1 MNTPEIKAAAE
12 TAKNIISHETYLKMK
27 DDSIILPS
35 EMDKRILSKAREID
49 RNRYKRK
56 KYIKAAVFFVA
67 FLIIINIA
75 AAYSKLYIPEIAGN
89 KSDISNVKTSLNWEA
104 SYLPDEFIYY
114 GCKKSMEQEE
124 IIYKANNGDKSIGIY
139 YSENSFKEDGSTFE
153 NTKIVEVNGSKGVIR
168 YNEYKNRIVL
178 SWHNNGYFKIEGINI
193 YDLSEIINVA
203 NGIKIHENLFLQKT
217 KFIKL
222 TDLYGQTH

>member
-1 MNTPEIKAAAE
+1 MNTTEIKAAAE

-89 KSDISNVKTSLNWEA
+89 KADISNVKTSLNWEA

-153 NTKIVEVNGSKGVIR
+153 NIKIVEVNGSKGVIR

>member
-1 MNTPEIKAAAE
+1 MLQ
-12 TAKNIISHETYLKMK
+12 TY
-27 DDSIILPS
+27 
-35 EMDKRILSKAREID
+35 DKVVIVYE
-49 RNRYKRK
+49 
-56 KYIKAAVFFVA
+56 
-67 FLIIINIA
+67 
-75 AAYSKLYIPEIAGN
+75 E
-89 KSDISNVKTSLNWEA
+89 
-104 SYLPDEFIYY
+104 
-114 GCKKSMEQEE
+114 GC
-124 IIYKANNGDKSIGIY
+124 
-139 YSENSFKEDGSTFE
+139 
-153 NTKIVEVNGSKGVIR
+153 KGVIR

>member
-89 KSDISNVKTSLNWEA
+89 KADISNVKTSLNWEA

-114 GCKKSMEQEE
+114 GCKKSKEQEE
-124 IIYKANNGDKSIGIY
+124 IIYKANNGDKS
-139 YSENSFKEDGSTFE
+139 K
-153 NTKIVEVNGSKGVIR
+153 
-168 YNEYKNRIVL
+168 
-178 SWHNNGYFKIEGINI
+178 
-193 YDLSEIINVA
+193 
-203 NGIKIHENLFLQKT
+203 
-217 KFIKL
+217 
-222 TDLYGQTH
+222 

>member
-56 KYIKAAVFFVA
+56 KYIKVAVFFVA

-89 KSDISNVKTSLNWEA
+89 KADISNVKTSLNWEA

>member
-89 KSDISNVKTSLNWEA
+89 KADISNVKTSLNWEA

-124 IIYKANNGDKSIGIY
+124 IIYKANNGDKSIGMY
-139 YSENSFKEDGSTFE
+139 YSENSFKEDGFTFE

-217 KFIKL
+217 KFVKL
-222 TDLYGQTH
+222 TDLYGQIH

>member
-75 AAYSKLYIPEIAGN
+75 AAYSKLCIPEIAGN
-89 KSDISNVKTSLNWEA
+89 KADISNVKTSLNWEA

-222 TDLYGQTH
+222 TDLYEQTH

>member
-89 KSDISNVKTSLNWEA
+89 KADISNVKTSLNWEA

-139 YSENSFKEDGSTFE
+139 YSKNSFKEDGSTFE

>member
-89 KSDISNVKTSLNWEA
+89 KADISNVKTSLNWEA

>member
-89 KSDISNVKTSLNWEA
+89 KADISNVKTSLNWEA

-203 NGIKIHENLFLQKT
+203 NGINIHENLFLQKT

>member
-75 AAYSKLYIPEIAGN
+75 AAYSKLYISEIAGN
-89 KSDISNVKTSLNWEA
+89 KADISNVKTSLNWEA

>member
-89 KSDISNVKTSLNWEA
+89 KADISNVKTSLNWEA

-168 YNEYKNRIVL
+168 YDEYKNRIVL

-217 KFIKL
+217 KFIKP
-222 TDLYGQTH
+222 TDLYG

>member
-89 KSDISNVKTSLNWEA
+89 KADISNVKTSLNWEA

-114 GCKKSMEQEE
+114 GCKKE

>member
-67 FLIIINIA
+67 FLIII
-75 AAYSKLYIPEIAGN
+75 K
-89 KSDISNVKTSLNWEA
+89 
-104 SYLPDEFIYY
+104 
-114 GCKKSMEQEE
+114 
-124 IIYKANNGDKSIGIY
+124 
-139 YSENSFKEDGSTFE
+139 
-153 NTKIVEVNGSKGVIR
+153 
-168 YNEYKNRIVL
+168 
-178 SWHNNGYFKIEGINI
+178 
-193 YDLSEIINVA
+193 
-203 NGIKIHENLFLQKT
+203 NLFPLRPIDMYILSILLQCCNVEIVQK
-217 KFIKL
+217 
-222 TDLYGQTH
+222 

>member
-89 KSDISNVKTSLNWEA
+89 KADISNVKTSLNWEA

-139 YSENSFKEDGSTFE
+139 YSENSFKEDGFTFE

>member
-56 KYIKAAVFFVA
+56 KHIKAAVFFVA

-89 KSDISNVKTSLNWEA
+89 KAAISNVKTSLNWEA

-124 IIYKANNGDKSIGIY
+124 IIYKANNSDKSIGIY

>member
-217 KFIKL
+217 KFIML

>member
-35 EMDKRILSKAREID
+35 EMDKRILYKAREID

-89 KSDISNVKTSLNWEA
+89 KADISNVKTSLNWEA

>member
-89 KSDISNVKTSLNWEA
+89 KADISNVKTSLNWEA

-153 NTKIVEVNGSKGVIR
+153 NIKIVEVNGSKGVIR

>member
-89 KSDISNVKTSLNWEA
+89 KADISNVKTSLNWEA

-114 GCKKSMEQEE
+114 GCKKSKEQEE

>member
-89 KSDISNVKTSLNWEA
+89 KADISNVKTSLNWEA

-124 IIYKANNGDKSIGIY
+124 IIYKANNGDKIIGIY

-222 TDLYGQTH
+222 TNLYGQTH

>member
-75 AAYSKLYIPEIAGN
+75 ATYSKLYIPEIAGN
-89 KSDISNVKTSLNWEA
+89 KADISNVKTSLNWEA

>member
-89 KSDISNVKTSLNWEA
+89 KADISNVKTSLNWEA

-168 YNEYKNRIVL
+168 YDEYKNRIVL
-178 SWHNNGYFKIEGINI
+178 SWHNNEYFKIEGINI

-217 KFIKL
+217 KFIKP
-222 TDLYGQTH
+222 TDLYG

>member
-12 TAKNIISHETYLKMK
+12 LGKNLISHETYLKMK

-89 KSDISNVKTSLNWEA
+89 KADISNVKTSLNWEA

>member
-89 KSDISNVKTSLNWEA
+89 KADISNVKTSLNWDA

>member
-89 KSDISNVKTSLNWEA
+89 KADISNVKTSLNWEA

-203 NGIKIHENLFLQKT
+203 NGIKMHENLFLQKT

>member
-89 KSDISNVKTSLNWEA
+89 KADISNVKTSLNWEA

-222 TDLYGQTH
+222 TDLYG

>member
-89 KSDISNVKTSLNWEA
+89 KADISNVKTSLNWEA

-168 YNEYKNRIVL
+168 YDEYKNRIVL

>member
-89 KSDISNVKTSLNWEA
+89 KADISNVKTSLNWEA

-124 IIYKANNGDKSIGIY
+124 IIYKANNGAKSIGIY

>member
-89 KSDISNVKTSLNWEA
+89 KADISNVKTSLSWEA

-168 YNEYKNRIVL
+168 YDEYKNRIVL

-193 YDLSEIINVA
+193 YDLPEIINVA

-222 TDLYGQTH
+222 TDLYG

>member
-89 KSDISNVKTSLNWEA
+89 KADISNVKTSLNWEA

-153 NTKIVEVNGSKGVIR
+153 NTKIVEVNGRKGVIR

>member
-75 AAYSKLYIPEIAGN
+75 AAYSKLYILEIAGN
-89 KSDISNVKTSLNWEA
+89 KADISNVKTSLNWEA
-104 SYLPDEFIYY
+104 RYLPDEFIYY

-168 YNEYKNRIVL
+168 YNEYKNRR
-178 SWHNNGYFKIEGINI
+178 Y
-193 YDLSEIINVA
+193 
-203 NGIKIHENLFLQKT
+203 
-217 KFIKL
+217 
-222 TDLYGQTH
+222 

>member
-27 DDSIILPS
+27 GDSIILPS

-56 KYIKAAVFFVA
+56 KYIKVAVFFVA

-89 KSDISNVKTSLNWEA
+89 KADISNVKTSLNWEA

-168 YNEYKNRIVL
+168 YDEYKNRIVL

>member
-89 KSDISNVKTSLNWEA
+89 KADISNVKTSLNWEA

-114 GCKKSMEQEE
+114 GCKNSMEQEE

>member
-89 KSDISNVKTSLNWEA
+89 KADISNVKTSLNWEA

-168 YNEYKNRIVL
+168 YDEYKNRIVL

-222 TDLYGQTH
+222 TDLYG

>member
-27 DDSIILPS
+27 GDSIILPS

-56 KYIKAAVFFVA
+56 KYIKVAVFFVA

-89 KSDISNVKTSLNWEA
+89 KANISNVKTSLNWEA

-168 YNEYKNRIVL
+168 YDEYKNRIVL

>member
-89 KSDISNVKTSLNWEA
+89 KADISNVKTSLNWEA

-153 NTKIVEVNGSKGVIR
+153 NTKIVEVIR